1 MLKKRFLFLIIIV
14 CLFTV
19 SAASAKEINNEANDL
34 LSIEND
40 NSVVLSESEIFNS
53 DSDGSFTDLAN
64 EISNSS
70 NELILNRNYTYNDSQ
85 DLDFINGFTIEKDN
99 FVIDG
104 QGYTISGEN
113 EASMFNIT
121 GNNVVL
127 KNINFIKA
135 FSVNDGGAV
144 YFNGNGT
151 LQSCSFDHVRAVN
164 GGAVYFNGNAIIKDC
179 NFTWNYAD
187 QNGGAVYFASDALV
201 ENSNLNGNRALC
213 GGAIY
218 AGGNAIV
225 KHSNFILDTAGLD
238 AGAIL
243 FNNTG
248 YVDYCNFNTNQAG
261 SESLGGAIVFCDDG
275 IVNNSVFYFNMA
287 LGNAGAIEFEKNG
300 TVENTVFT
308 RNHAARSNGAI
319 LFRQEGRV
327 KSCNFTNNSADSY
340 AGAICFELRGDV
352 DSCNFDNNT
361 GVSGG
366 AIIFNNVGNINN
378 SNFINNKA
386 LWISGGAIYGVNAPL
401 TITNSLFL
409 NNKAKSTL
417 YYTTNFTFRF
427 MGSENILH
435 ALQVQKCNFSNVTY
449 WNGSIVNSDD
459 VMPSLYAFPGIN
471 VTVEIYDSNNSLVDN
486 VTLITNADNL
496 VYYNP
501 SNLIAGNY
509 TFKAYHADDSYYY
522 ASYVSEGSFSL
533 KDAKI
538 DVDPI
543 YLDLLVGDSDKLYPV
558 TDPEGLKVRFISS
571 DDSVVAVDDEGN
583 VLAVGEG
590 NATITASV
598 GGDGVYGINST
609 EVYVACK
616 SPKKD
621 LNVSVSADPI
631 TFGEKAI
638 VVISG
643 LANATGNIT
652 VTFMD
657 EDYSSPITGN
667 IMNFVIPF
675 LFENTAV
682 VVSYPGDENY
692 NNFTESA
699 DIIVNRADSN
709 ITVILS
715 DDFEGNPYHVNIK
728 LPGDSSGNVT
738 VILNGNAQTI
748 DMDDAEI
755 FPMDGFFIMMVTYE
769 NLTVGS
775 YNVTAIYHGNKYFN
789 PSNDSAQFII
799 SPKENV
805 TMDISASPV
814 DEGEN
819 ITIDIKFPYDA
830 VDAYVVAVVDGKNF
844 TVQIDY
850 PDVTMTLPA
859 LPAGN
864 YTIPVI
870 YSGNYKYY
878 PLAEDVNVSVKSKS
892 DIINAPDIT
901 KYYNGPERFV
911 VTVTD
916 CEGNPLANK
925 TVTIGIN
932 GVSYS
937 RTTDANGNTSIA
949 LGLNSGVYDA
959 NVTVDNK
966 TVNSVVTILT
976 TVNGTDIIK
985 VFRNATQYYATFR
998 DSQGN
1003 YLKEGQAV
1011 RFNINGVMYDRK
1023 VSGDKGLA
1031 KLNIN
1036 LNAGEYVITAMNMVT
1051 GERAANNITVLS
1063 RFTENKNLT
1072 KYYRNASQYTVKVL
1086 GDDGKAV
1093 GAGET
1098 VRFNINGVIYERTT
1112 NASGIAKLNINLQPG
1127 DYIITAEYKG
1137 CVVSN
1142 NIKVLYVLN
1151 ATDITMKYRDGTKFE
1166 ANLVDG
1172 QGKPFTN
1179 QTLTFNI
1186 NGVMYSRV
1194 TDGSGIARLN
1204 INLMPGEYIITSMYS
1219 NGAAISNKVTIRS

>member
-1 MLKKRFLFLIIIV
+1 MLKKSYLFLIIIV

-19 SAASAKEINNEANDL
+19 SAAGAKEINNETNDL
-34 LSIEND
+34 LSIDND
-40 NSVVLSESEIFNS
+40 NSVVLCESEILNS

-64 EISNSS
+64 EISNSGS
-70 NELILNRNYTYNDSQ
+70 ELILNKNYKYNDSQ
-85 DLDFINGFTIEKDN
+85 DLVFINGFTIEKDN

-104 QGYTISGEN
+104 RGYTISGEN
-113 EASMFNIT
+113 EASIFNFM

-135 FSVNDGGAV
+135 FSINDGGAV

-151 LQSCSFDHVRAVN
+151 LQNCSFDHVNSVN

-187 QNGGAVYFASDALV
+187 QNGGAVYFAADALV
-201 ENSNLNGNRALC
+201 ENSNLNGNQALRA
-213 GGAIY
+213 GAIY

-261 SESLGGAIVFCDDG
+261 SESLGGAIVFRDDG

-287 LGNAGAIEFEKNG
+287 LGNAGAIEFKKNG
-300 TVENTVFT
+300 TVENSVFT

-340 AGAICFELRGDV
+340 AGAIEFELDGYV
-352 DSCNFDNNT
+352 DSCNFNNNT

-366 AIIFNNVGNINN
+366 AIIFSNAGTISN

-386 LWISGGAIYGVNAPL
+386 LRIYGGAVSGVNSPL

-409 NNKAKSTL
+409 DNKAKSSV

-427 MGSENILH
+427 SGSESLFH
-435 ALQVQKCNFSNVTY
+435 AVQVQKCNFSNVTY

-459 VMPSLYAFPGIN
+459 VMPSLFSFPGIN
-471 VTVEIYDSNNSLVDN
+471 VTVEIYNSNNTLVDN

-522 ASYVSEGSFSL
+522 ASYVSDGSFSL
-533 KDAKI
+533 KDAKV
-538 DVDPI
+538 DVNPK
-543 YLDLLVGDSDKLYPV
+543 YLDLLVGESNKLYLI
-558 TDPEGLKVRFISS
+558 TDPEGLNVKFISS

-590 NATITASV
+590 NATITVAV

-609 EVYVACK
+609 DVYVVCK

-621 LNVSVSADPI
+621 LNVSLYADPI
-631 TFGEKAI
+631 TIGEDA
-638 VVISG
+638 VVVMSG

-652 VTFMD
+652 LKVNGGEYQF
-657 EDYSSPITGN
+657 PITGSE
-667 IMNFVIPF
+667 MAFGIPF
-675 LFENTAV
+675 LYENTTAV
-682 VVSYPGDENY
+682 FTYPGDENY
-692 NNFTESA
+692 NGFTESV
-699 DIIVNRADSN
+699 DIIVNRVDSN
-709 ITVILS
+709 ISLVV
-715 DDFEGNPYHVNIK
+715 DDSFEGNPYYVNVL
-728 LPGDSSGNVT
+728 LPGSATGNVT
-738 VILNGNAQTI
+738 IILNGKKQTI
-748 DMDDAEI
+748 DIDDAEI
-755 FPMDGFFIMMVTYE
+755 FPIIGTLIMMVTYD
-769 NLTVGS
+769 NLTVGD
-775 YNVTAIYHGNKYFN
+775 YNVTAIYHGDEYFS
-789 PSNDSAQFII
+789 PSNASAHFTI

-805 TMDISASPV
+805 TMNVSALPV

-819 ITIDIKFPYDA
+819 ITINIELPEDA
-830 VDAYVVAVVDGKNF
+830 IGATVTAVVDGENI
-844 TVQIDY
+844 TVQVMD
-850 PDVTMTLPA
+850 PDVAITLPA

-864 YTIPVI
+864 YTVPVI

-878 PLAEDVNVSVKSKS
+878 SLAEDVNVSVKSKS
-892 DIINAPDIT
+892 DIINAPDVT
-901 KYYNGPERFV
+901 KYFNGPERFA

-916 CEGNPLANK
+916 FEGNPLANK
-925 TVTIGIN
+925 SVVININ

-937 RTTDANGNTSIA
+937 RTTDANGSASIA
-949 LGLNSGVYDA
+949 LGLNSGVYDV
-959 NVTVDNK
+959 NITVDNQ
-966 TVNSVVTILT
+966 TVNAVVSILT
-976 TVNGTDIIK
+976 TVNGTDLIK
-985 VFRNATQYYATFR
+985 VFRNATQYFATFR

-1003 YLKEGQAV
+1003 YLKDGEAV
-1011 RFNINGVMYDRK
+1011 RFNINGVMYDRQ
-1023 VSGDKGLA
+1023 VSGNEGLA

-1036 LNAGEYVITAMNMVT
+1036 LNQGQYVITAMNLVT
-1051 GERAANNITVLS
+1051 GESSANNITVIP
-1063 RFTENKNLT
+1063 RIIENYDII
-1072 KYYRNASQYTVKVL
+1072 KYYRNGTQYTVKVIG
-1086 GDDGKAV
+1086 GDGNPV
-1093 GAGET
+1093 GAGEN
-1098 VRFNINGVIYERTT
+1098 VSFNINGVFYTRQTDANGT
-1112 NASGIAKLNINLQPG
+1112 AKLNINLQPG
-1127 DYIITAEYKG
+1127 NYVITAEYKD
-1137 CVVSN
+1137 CLVSN
-1142 NIKVLYVLN
+1142 NIKVLPILN
-1151 ATDITMKYRDGTKFE
+1151 ATDLTKKYGTSDQFV
-1166 ANLVDG
+1166 ATLVDG
-1172 QGKPFTN
+1172 QGKAYSE
-1179 QTLTFNI
+1179 QKVQFNI
-1186 NGVMYSRV
+1186 NGIFYYRT
-1194 TDGSGIARLN
+1194 TDAFGQAKLN
-1204 INLMPGEYIITSMYS
+1204 INLMPGEYIITSSY
-1219 NGAAISNKVTIRS
+1219 NGSSIANKITING